1 MYKGNNVFIQ
11 KLLIFINMIILPVI
25 IVLAWH
31 FATST
36 GAMSTLILPRISTV
50 LETLKEQLGN
60 GTLTGDIGI
69 SLSRIAKGYALA
81 VVVGILLGV
90 LMGMNK
96 FANRFFMLTFTAIR
110 QIPMIA
116 WVPILIIWFGIGEES
131 KVAVIFLAA
140 YFPVLVN
147 TVSGIERTDPKLIE
161 VGKMYHL
168 NCWQQF
174 AKIYLTLS
182 IQNVNKSFTVD
193 GQKVDVLKDIN
204 LEVQEGEFIAIVGHS
219 GCGKSTLLKIIA
231 GLEKNDTGLVTV
243 DGKEVNG
250 PGMDRGMIFQEHR
263 LFPWMS
269 IEKNVQLGLKGLS
282 KEEKTKLSDQYLELV
297 KLSEFKKAYPSQLS
311 GGMSQRAAIARSLV
325 SQPEVLLLDEP
336 FGALDALT
344 KIELQEELLKIRERF
359 HNTMLMVTHDIEEA
373 VYLADRIVVMSARPG
388 RIKDVIKVELGTY
401 RDRGGSDFAHYKK
414 KIFDYFFEE
423 KTVVPEY
430 NI

>member
-1 MYKGNNVFIQ
+1 
-11 KLLIFINMIILPVI
+11 
-25 IVLAWH
+25 
-31 FATST
+31 
-36 GAMSTLILPRISTV
+36 
-50 LETLKEQLGN
+50 
-60 GTLTGDIGI
+60 
-69 SLSRIAKGYALA
+69 
-81 VVVGILLGV
+81 
-90 LMGMNK
+90 MGK
-96 FANRFFMLTFTAIR
+96 
-110 QIPMIA
+110 
-116 WVPILIIWFGIGEES
+116 
-131 KVAVIFLAA
+131 
-140 YFPVLVN
+140 
-147 TVSGIERTDPKLIE
+147 
-161 VGKMYHL
+161 
-168 NCWQQF
+168 
-174 AKIYLTLS
+174 TLS

-243 DGKEVNG
+243 DGKEVDG

>member
-1 MYKGNNVFIQ
+1 
-11 KLLIFINMIILPVI
+11 
-25 IVLAWH
+25 
-31 FATST
+31 
-36 GAMSTLILPRISTV
+36 
-50 LETLKEQLGN
+50 
-60 GTLTGDIGI
+60 
-69 SLSRIAKGYALA
+69 
-81 VVVGILLGV
+81 
-90 LMGMNK
+90 MGK
-96 FANRFFMLTFTAIR
+96 
-110 QIPMIA
+110 
-116 WVPILIIWFGIGEES
+116 
-131 KVAVIFLAA
+131 
-140 YFPVLVN
+140 
-147 TVSGIERTDPKLIE
+147 
-161 VGKMYHL
+161 
-168 NCWQQF
+168 
-174 AKIYLTLS
+174 TLS

-325 SQPEVLLLDEP
+325 SQPGVLLLDEP

>member
-1 MYKGNNVFIQ
+1 
-11 KLLIFINMIILPVI
+11 
-25 IVLAWH
+25 
-31 FATST
+31 
-36 GAMSTLILPRISTV
+36 
-50 LETLKEQLGN
+50 
-60 GTLTGDIGI
+60 
-69 SLSRIAKGYALA
+69 
-81 VVVGILLGV
+81 
-90 LMGMNK
+90 MGK
-96 FANRFFMLTFTAIR
+96 
-110 QIPMIA
+110 
-116 WVPILIIWFGIGEES
+116 
-131 KVAVIFLAA
+131 
-140 YFPVLVN
+140 
-147 TVSGIERTDPKLIE
+147 
-161 VGKMYHL
+161 
-168 NCWQQF
+168 
-174 AKIYLTLS
+174 TLS

-204 LEVQEGEFIAIVGHS
+204 LEIQEGEFIAIVGHS

>member
-1 MYKGNNVFIQ
+1 
-11 KLLIFINMIILPVI
+11 
-25 IVLAWH
+25 
-31 FATST
+31 
-36 GAMSTLILPRISTV
+36 
-50 LETLKEQLGN
+50 
-60 GTLTGDIGI
+60 
-69 SLSRIAKGYALA
+69 
-81 VVVGILLGV
+81 
-90 LMGMNK
+90 MGK
-96 FANRFFMLTFTAIR
+96 
-110 QIPMIA
+110 
-116 WVPILIIWFGIGEES
+116 
-131 KVAVIFLAA
+131 
-140 YFPVLVN
+140 
-147 TVSGIERTDPKLIE
+147 
-161 VGKMYHL
+161 
-168 NCWQQF
+168 
-174 AKIYLTLS
+174 TLS

-193 GQKVDVLKDIN
+193 GQKVDVLKVIN

-282 KEEKTKLSDQYLELV
+282 KEEKTKLSNQYLELV

>member
-1 MYKGNNVFIQ
+1 
-11 KLLIFINMIILPVI
+11 
-25 IVLAWH
+25 
-31 FATST
+31 
-36 GAMSTLILPRISTV
+36 
-50 LETLKEQLGN
+50 
-60 GTLTGDIGI
+60 
-69 SLSRIAKGYALA
+69 
-81 VVVGILLGV
+81 
-90 LMGMNK
+90 MGK
-96 FANRFFMLTFTAIR
+96 
-110 QIPMIA
+110 
-116 WVPILIIWFGIGEES
+116 
-131 KVAVIFLAA
+131 
-140 YFPVLVN
+140 
-147 TVSGIERTDPKLIE
+147 
-161 VGKMYHL
+161 
-168 NCWQQF
+168 
-174 AKIYLTLS
+174 TLS

-344 KIELQEELLKIRERF
+344 KIELQEELMKIRERF

>member
-1 MYKGNNVFIQ
+1 
-11 KLLIFINMIILPVI
+11 
-25 IVLAWH
+25 
-31 FATST
+31 
-36 GAMSTLILPRISTV
+36 
-50 LETLKEQLGN
+50 
-60 GTLTGDIGI
+60 
-69 SLSRIAKGYALA
+69 
-81 VVVGILLGV
+81 
-90 LMGMNK
+90 MGK
-96 FANRFFMLTFTAIR
+96 
-110 QIPMIA
+110 
-116 WVPILIIWFGIGEES
+116 
-131 KVAVIFLAA
+131 
-140 YFPVLVN
+140 
-147 TVSGIERTDPKLIE
+147 
-161 VGKMYHL
+161 
-168 NCWQQF
+168 
-174 AKIYLTLS
+174 TLS

-193 GQKVDVLKDIN
+193 GQNVDVLKDIN

-263 LFPWMS
+263 LFPWMR

>member
-1 MYKGNNVFIQ
+1 
-11 KLLIFINMIILPVI
+11 
-25 IVLAWH
+25 
-31 FATST
+31 
-36 GAMSTLILPRISTV
+36 
-50 LETLKEQLGN
+50 
-60 GTLTGDIGI
+60 
-69 SLSRIAKGYALA
+69 
-81 VVVGILLGV
+81 
-90 LMGMNK
+90 MGK
-96 FANRFFMLTFTAIR
+96 
-110 QIPMIA
+110 
-116 WVPILIIWFGIGEES
+116 
-131 KVAVIFLAA
+131 
-140 YFPVLVN
+140 
-147 TVSGIERTDPKLIE
+147 
-161 VGKMYHL
+161 
-168 NCWQQF
+168 
-174 AKIYLTLS
+174 TLS

-269 IEKNVQLGLKGLS
+269 IEKNVQLGLKELS

>member
-1 MYKGNNVFIQ
+1 
-11 KLLIFINMIILPVI
+11 
-25 IVLAWH
+25 
-31 FATST
+31 
-36 GAMSTLILPRISTV
+36 
-50 LETLKEQLGN
+50 
-60 GTLTGDIGI
+60 
-69 SLSRIAKGYALA
+69 
-81 VVVGILLGV
+81 
-90 LMGMNK
+90 MGK
-96 FANRFFMLTFTAIR
+96 
-110 QIPMIA
+110 
-116 WVPILIIWFGIGEES
+116 
-131 KVAVIFLAA
+131 
-140 YFPVLVN
+140 
-147 TVSGIERTDPKLIE
+147 
-161 VGKMYHL
+161 
-168 NCWQQF
+168 
-174 AKIYLTLS
+174 TLS

-282 KEEKTKLSDQYLELV
+282 KEEKTKLSNQYLELV

-373 VYLADRIVVMSARPG
+373 VYLADRIVVMSARAG

>member
-1 MYKGNNVFIQ
+1 
-11 KLLIFINMIILPVI
+11 
-25 IVLAWH
+25 
-31 FATST
+31 
-36 GAMSTLILPRISTV
+36 
-50 LETLKEQLGN
+50 
-60 GTLTGDIGI
+60 
-69 SLSRIAKGYALA
+69 
-81 VVVGILLGV
+81 
-90 LMGMNK
+90 MGK
-96 FANRFFMLTFTAIR
+96 
-110 QIPMIA
+110 
-116 WVPILIIWFGIGEES
+116 
-131 KVAVIFLAA
+131 
-140 YFPVLVN
+140 
-147 TVSGIERTDPKLIE
+147 
-161 VGKMYHL
+161 
-168 NCWQQF
+168 
-174 AKIYLTLS
+174 TLS

-231 GLEKNDTGLVTV
+231 GLEKNDTGLVSV
-243 DGKEVNG
+243 DGKEVTG

>member
-1 MYKGNNVFIQ
+1 
-11 KLLIFINMIILPVI
+11 
-25 IVLAWH
+25 
-31 FATST
+31 
-36 GAMSTLILPRISTV
+36 
-50 LETLKEQLGN
+50 
-60 GTLTGDIGI
+60 
-69 SLSRIAKGYALA
+69 
-81 VVVGILLGV
+81 
-90 LMGMNK
+90 MGK
-96 FANRFFMLTFTAIR
+96 
-110 QIPMIA
+110 
-116 WVPILIIWFGIGEES
+116 
-131 KVAVIFLAA
+131 
-140 YFPVLVN
+140 
-147 TVSGIERTDPKLIE
+147 
-161 VGKMYHL
+161 
-168 NCWQQF
+168 
-174 AKIYLTLS
+174 TLS

-282 KEEKTKLSDQYLELV
+282 KEEKTKLSNQYLELV

-344 KIELQEELLKIRERF
+344 KIELQEELLKIREWF

>member
-1 MYKGNNVFIQ
+1 
-11 KLLIFINMIILPVI
+11 
-25 IVLAWH
+25 
-31 FATST
+31 
-36 GAMSTLILPRISTV
+36 
-50 LETLKEQLGN
+50 
-60 GTLTGDIGI
+60 
-69 SLSRIAKGYALA
+69 
-81 VVVGILLGV
+81 
-90 LMGMNK
+90 MGK
-96 FANRFFMLTFTAIR
+96 
-110 QIPMIA
+110 
-116 WVPILIIWFGIGEES
+116 
-131 KVAVIFLAA
+131 
-140 YFPVLVN
+140 
-147 TVSGIERTDPKLIE
+147 
-161 VGKMYHL
+161 
-168 NCWQQF
+168 
-174 AKIYLTLS
+174 TLS

-193 GQKVDVLKDIN
+193 GQKVEVLKDIN

-282 KEEKTKLSDQYLELV
+282 KEEKTKLSGQYLELV

>member
-1 MYKGNNVFIQ
+1 
-11 KLLIFINMIILPVI
+11 
-25 IVLAWH
+25 
-31 FATST
+31 
-36 GAMSTLILPRISTV
+36 
-50 LETLKEQLGN
+50 
-60 GTLTGDIGI
+60 
-69 SLSRIAKGYALA
+69 
-81 VVVGILLGV
+81 
-90 LMGMNK
+90 MGK
-96 FANRFFMLTFTAIR
+96 
-110 QIPMIA
+110 
-116 WVPILIIWFGIGEES
+116 
-131 KVAVIFLAA
+131 
-140 YFPVLVN
+140 
-147 TVSGIERTDPKLIE
+147 
-161 VGKMYHL
+161 
-168 NCWQQF
+168 
-174 AKIYLTLS
+174 TLS

-282 KEEKTKLSDQYLELV
+282 KEEKTKLSNQYLELV

-388 RIKDVIKVELGTY
+388 GIKDVIKVELGTY

>member
-1 MYKGNNVFIQ
+1 
-11 KLLIFINMIILPVI
+11 
-25 IVLAWH
+25 
-31 FATST
+31 
-36 GAMSTLILPRISTV
+36 
-50 LETLKEQLGN
+50 
-60 GTLTGDIGI
+60 
-69 SLSRIAKGYALA
+69 
-81 VVVGILLGV
+81 
-90 LMGMNK
+90 MGK
-96 FANRFFMLTFTAIR
+96 
-110 QIPMIA
+110 
-116 WVPILIIWFGIGEES
+116 
-131 KVAVIFLAA
+131 
-140 YFPVLVN
+140 
-147 TVSGIERTDPKLIE
+147 
-161 VGKMYHL
+161 
-168 NCWQQF
+168 
-174 AKIYLTLS
+174 TLS

-359 HNTMLMVTHDIEEA
+359 HNTMLMVTHDIEET

>member
-1 MYKGNNVFIQ
+1 
-11 KLLIFINMIILPVI
+11 
-25 IVLAWH
+25 
-31 FATST
+31 
-36 GAMSTLILPRISTV
+36 
-50 LETLKEQLGN
+50 
-60 GTLTGDIGI
+60 
-69 SLSRIAKGYALA
+69 
-81 VVVGILLGV
+81 
-90 LMGMNK
+90 MGK
-96 FANRFFMLTFTAIR
+96 
-110 QIPMIA
+110 
-116 WVPILIIWFGIGEES
+116 
-131 KVAVIFLAA
+131 
-140 YFPVLVN
+140 
-147 TVSGIERTDPKLIE
+147 
-161 VGKMYHL
+161 
-168 NCWQQF
+168 
-174 AKIYLTLS
+174 TLS
-182 IQNVNKSFTVD
+182 IQNVNKSFTVY

-243 DGKEVNG
+243 DGKEVDG

>member
-1 MYKGNNVFIQ
+1 
-11 KLLIFINMIILPVI
+11 
-25 IVLAWH
+25 
-31 FATST
+31 
-36 GAMSTLILPRISTV
+36 
-50 LETLKEQLGN
+50 
-60 GTLTGDIGI
+60 
-69 SLSRIAKGYALA
+69 
-81 VVVGILLGV
+81 
-90 LMGMNK
+90 MGK
-96 FANRFFMLTFTAIR
+96 
-110 QIPMIA
+110 
-116 WVPILIIWFGIGEES
+116 
-131 KVAVIFLAA
+131 
-140 YFPVLVN
+140 
-147 TVSGIERTDPKLIE
+147 
-161 VGKMYHL
+161 
-168 NCWQQF
+168 
-174 AKIYLTLS
+174 TLS

-263 LFPWMS
+263 LFPLMS

>member
-1 MYKGNNVFIQ
+1 
-11 KLLIFINMIILPVI
+11 
-25 IVLAWH
+25 
-31 FATST
+31 
-36 GAMSTLILPRISTV
+36 
-50 LETLKEQLGN
+50 
-60 GTLTGDIGI
+60 
-69 SLSRIAKGYALA
+69 
-81 VVVGILLGV
+81 
-90 LMGMNK
+90 MGK
-96 FANRFFMLTFTAIR
+96 
-110 QIPMIA
+110 
-116 WVPILIIWFGIGEES
+116 
-131 KVAVIFLAA
+131 
-140 YFPVLVN
+140 
-147 TVSGIERTDPKLIE
+147 
-161 VGKMYHL
+161 
-168 NCWQQF
+168 
-174 AKIYLTLS
+174 TLS
-182 IQNVNKSFTVD
+182 IQNVNKRFTVE

-282 KEEKTKLSDQYLELV
+282 KEEKTKLSNQYLELV

>member
-1 MYKGNNVFIQ
+1 
-11 KLLIFINMIILPVI
+11 
-25 IVLAWH
+25 
-31 FATST
+31 
-36 GAMSTLILPRISTV
+36 
-50 LETLKEQLGN
+50 
-60 GTLTGDIGI
+60 
-69 SLSRIAKGYALA
+69 
-81 VVVGILLGV
+81 
-90 LMGMNK
+90 MGK
-96 FANRFFMLTFTAIR
+96 
-110 QIPMIA
+110 
-116 WVPILIIWFGIGEES
+116 
-131 KVAVIFLAA
+131 
-140 YFPVLVN
+140 
-147 TVSGIERTDPKLIE
+147 
-161 VGKMYHL
+161 
-168 NCWQQF
+168 
-174 AKIYLTLS
+174 TLS

-243 DGKEVNG
+243 DGKEVNR

-282 KEEKTKLSDQYLELV
+282 KEEKAKLSDQYLELV

>member
-1 MYKGNNVFIQ
+1 
-11 KLLIFINMIILPVI
+11 
-25 IVLAWH
+25 
-31 FATST
+31 
-36 GAMSTLILPRISTV
+36 
-50 LETLKEQLGN
+50 
-60 GTLTGDIGI
+60 
-69 SLSRIAKGYALA
+69 
-81 VVVGILLGV
+81 
-90 LMGMNK
+90 MGK
-96 FANRFFMLTFTAIR
+96 
-110 QIPMIA
+110 
-116 WVPILIIWFGIGEES
+116 
-131 KVAVIFLAA
+131 
-140 YFPVLVN
+140 
-147 TVSGIERTDPKLIE
+147 
-161 VGKMYHL
+161 
-168 NCWQQF
+168 
-174 AKIYLTLS
+174 TLS

-204 LEVQEGEFIAIVGHS
+204 LEVQEGEFIDIVGHS

-282 KEEKTKLSDQYLELV
+282 KEEKTKLSNQYLELV

>member
-1 MYKGNNVFIQ
+1 
-11 KLLIFINMIILPVI
+11 
-25 IVLAWH
+25 
-31 FATST
+31 
-36 GAMSTLILPRISTV
+36 
-50 LETLKEQLGN
+50 
-60 GTLTGDIGI
+60 
-69 SLSRIAKGYALA
+69 
-81 VVVGILLGV
+81 
-90 LMGMNK
+90 MGK
-96 FANRFFMLTFTAIR
+96 
-110 QIPMIA
+110 
-116 WVPILIIWFGIGEES
+116 
-131 KVAVIFLAA
+131 
-140 YFPVLVN
+140 
-147 TVSGIERTDPKLIE
+147 
-161 VGKMYHL
+161 
-168 NCWQQF
+168 
-174 AKIYLTLS
+174 TLS

-204 LEVQEGEFIAIVGHS
+204 LEVQKGEFIAIVGHS

-388 RIKDVIKVELGTY
+388 RIQDVIKVELGTY

>member
-1 MYKGNNVFIQ
+1 
-11 KLLIFINMIILPVI
+11 
-25 IVLAWH
+25 
-31 FATST
+31 
-36 GAMSTLILPRISTV
+36 
-50 LETLKEQLGN
+50 
-60 GTLTGDIGI
+60 
-69 SLSRIAKGYALA
+69 
-81 VVVGILLGV
+81 
-90 LMGMNK
+90 MGK
-96 FANRFFMLTFTAIR
+96 
-110 QIPMIA
+110 
-116 WVPILIIWFGIGEES
+116 
-131 KVAVIFLAA
+131 
-140 YFPVLVN
+140 
-147 TVSGIERTDPKLIE
+147 
-161 VGKMYHL
+161 
-168 NCWQQF
+168 
-174 AKIYLTLS
+174 TLS

-282 KEEKTKLSDQYLELV
+282 KEEKTKLSNQYLELV

-311 GGMSQRAAIARSLV
+311 GGMSQRAAIVRSLV

>member
-1 MYKGNNVFIQ
+1 
-11 KLLIFINMIILPVI
+11 
-25 IVLAWH
+25 
-31 FATST
+31 
-36 GAMSTLILPRISTV
+36 
-50 LETLKEQLGN
+50 
-60 GTLTGDIGI
+60 
-69 SLSRIAKGYALA
+69 
-81 VVVGILLGV
+81 
-90 LMGMNK
+90 MGK
-96 FANRFFMLTFTAIR
+96 
-110 QIPMIA
+110 
-116 WVPILIIWFGIGEES
+116 
-131 KVAVIFLAA
+131 
-140 YFPVLVN
+140 
-147 TVSGIERTDPKLIE
+147 
-161 VGKMYHL
+161 
-168 NCWQQF
+168 
-174 AKIYLTLS
+174 TLS

-282 KEEKTKLSDQYLELV
+282 KEEKAKLSDQYLELV

-359 HNTMLMVTHDIEEA
+359 HNTMIMVTHDIEEA
-373 VYLADRIVVMSARPG
+373 VFLADRIVVMSARPG

>member
-1 MYKGNNVFIQ
+1 
-11 KLLIFINMIILPVI
+11 
-25 IVLAWH
+25 
-31 FATST
+31 
-36 GAMSTLILPRISTV
+36 
-50 LETLKEQLGN
+50 
-60 GTLTGDIGI
+60 
-69 SLSRIAKGYALA
+69 
-81 VVVGILLGV
+81 
-90 LMGMNK
+90 MGK
-96 FANRFFMLTFTAIR
+96 
-110 QIPMIA
+110 
-116 WVPILIIWFGIGEES
+116 
-131 KVAVIFLAA
+131 
-140 YFPVLVN
+140 
-147 TVSGIERTDPKLIE
+147 
-161 VGKMYHL
+161 
-168 NCWQQF
+168 
-174 AKIYLTLS
+174 TLS

-263 LFPWMS
+263 LFPWRS